1 MTGREETPPPG
12 EPEFDA
18 DAFEAAFAQEFG
30 EAVEPERVVHDRA
43 VDDADADEVAG
54 SSDNQ
59 ADGADGA
66 DRAHEAGAAN
76 PDAGPRRTGSDA
88 ADEPA
93 RRRVVAVVLT
103 PIASAPALAGL
114 CAMAKI
120 DADIVP
126 TRRGALAARVIET
139 SADDP
144 SELLGGPPAEADEL
158 AVTLSRTSKAGV
170 VLLTARLGTGDEG
183 LTGTITGRQ
192 YTAGEAGEEVAAGLM
207 LAHADDVVEQIL
219 LGMLAPADAPGRLAP
234 KELSRWQAAR
244 LLSKA
249 TKRKRP

>member
-1 MTGREETPPPG
+1 MTGREDTPPPE

-30 EAVEPERVVHDRA
+30 DAVEPDRTIGP
-43 VDDADADEVAG
+43 ADPGGDGHGQDRPGVA
-54 SSDNQ
+54 
-59 ADGADGA
+59 
-66 DRAHEAGAAN
+66 AGAQSQPSAEDSQ
-76 PDAGPRRTGSDA
+76 PSAEGPGGSA
-88 ADEPA
+88 P
-93 RRRVVAVVLT
+93 RRVVAVVLT

-126 TRRGALAARVIET
+126 TRRGAVAVRVIET
-139 SADDP
+139 TGDDP

-158 AVTLSRTSKAGV
+158 AATLSRTSKAGV

-192 YTAGEAGEEVAAGLM
+192 YDAGEAGEEVAAGLM
-207 LAHADDVVEQIL
+207 LAHADDVVEQML
-219 LGMLAPADAPGRLAP
+219 LGLLPPAQAPGRLAP